1 MTRGVFNIHA
11 HNGGI
16 TGHPLRPKANFVN
29 TVFQHFFQRGRTFIF
44 IMRTDRTHQRF
55 FRQQRRRFN
64 GGRHAHADQQ
74 RRTRVQTVA
83 GHHVENKAGNAF
95 ITRAR
100 HQHHRFPRQGT
111 AAASHIGI
119 NAALVRIGDNLPEH
133 RRRAFTHVFAGI
145 VFIKSLNAVVAQRGI
160 HGRFNHRFT
169 QQRFQLADQREVS
182 PALHQKLNHA
192 GILAGRAIQ
201 LLCQTL
207 VLNHGRKDNVSQ
219 FTGLFLMQIF
229 QFCSDVIR

>member
-1 MTRGVFNIHA
+1 
-11 HNGGI
+11 
-16 TGHPLRPKANFVN
+16 
-29 TVFQHFFQRGRTFIF
+29 
-44 IMRTDRTHQRF
+44 MRTDRTHQRF

-145 VFIKSLNAVVAQRGI
+145 VFIKS
-160 HGRFNHRFT
+160 HCFT
-169 QQRFQLADQREVS
+169 QQRFQLADQREVR

-192 GILAGRAIQ
+192 GILAGGAIQ

-207 VLNHGRKDNVSQ
+207 VLNHGRKDDVSQ